1 MPASGG
7 NRALTHKNNKHETL
21 TRRTPTTT
29 RSGFCMTLNETWTAE
44 SQKDIDTRVSIE
56 RMLGLLIEM
65 QN

>member
-1 MPASGG
+1 
-7 NRALTHKNNKHETL
+7 
-21 TRRTPTTT
+21 
-29 RSGFCMTLNETWTAE
+29 MTLNETWTAE

>member
-1 MPASGG
+1 M
-7 NRALTHKNNKHETL
+7 THKNSKHEAK

-29 RSGFCMTLNETWTAE
+29 KSGLCMTLNETWTAE

>member
-1 MPASGG
+1 
-7 NRALTHKNNKHETL
+7 
-21 TRRTPTTT
+21 
-29 RSGFCMTLNETWTAE
+29 MTLNETWTSE

>member
-1 MPASGG
+1 M
-7 NRALTHKNNKHETL
+7 THKNSKHEAK

-29 RSGFCMTLNETWTAE
+29 KSGFRMTLNETWTAE